1 MHTYI
6 YTIASFTSTCT
17 CTSLFSLKTCRMQ
30 YRQDAEKV
38 YHHQMME
45 AIKGRRHFP
54 PVRTFKQSLTSTN
67 SVYHDIEMAEQWY
80 DIHVFLIEKQTD
92 M

>member
-1 MHTYI
+1 
-6 YTIASFTSTCT
+6 
-17 CTSLFSLKTCRMQ
+17 MQ

-80 DIHVFLIEKQTD
+80 DMYNAIINESSLTA
-92 M
+92 